1 MPRTPAAAVIID
13 PASYIKIVGSNFVK
27 KEHIPVLQVGTMT
40 WDRWQLGKLGIPHPA
55 AAAKLNR
62 VVQELRIRTLDGLA
76 ENAHEIGNYK
86 GLGVTCYYTILAIL
100 EQAGYDPDK
109 VHGESTTYLSGKH
122 RALKNARANRKRKP
136 RRAGPPSE
144 AAEGASA

>member
-1 MPRTPAAAVIID
+1 MPRPAAPVIID
-13 PASYIKIVGSNFVK
+13 PQSYIKIVGSTFVK
-27 KEHIPVLQVGTMT
+27 KEHVPVLQIGSMT

-62 VVQELRIRTLDGLA
+62 VIQELRIRSLDALA
-76 ENAHEIGNYK
+76 KEAQTIGNYK

-100 EQAGYDPDK
+100 EQAGYDPEK
-109 VHGESTTYLSGKH
+109 VHGESTTYLSVKS